1 MDEFDGSLATAVAVR
16 RSVMALARRL
26 KVERPAGGRTSLE
39 LSVLGYLH
47 RLGPLTPGELAAAE
61 RVQPQTLTRTLTSLA
76 ESGLVSRQEHPHD
89 GRRALLALTEA
100 GRDAL
105 RLDMAQRD
113 TWLDRAIRETLTGTE
128 CGLLRLAGELL
139 DRLADAGESPASP

>member
-1 MDEFDGSLATAVAVR
+1 MDEFEGSLTTAVAVR

-26 KVERPAGGRTSLE
+26 KVERPAGGRTSQE

-47 RLGPLTPGELAAAE
+47 RRGLLTPGELAAAE

-89 GRRALLALTEA
+89 ARRALLALTDA

-105 RLDMAQRD
+105 RHDMAQRD
-113 TWLDRAIRETLTGTE
+113 TWLDHAIGETLTGTE
-128 CGLLRLAGELL
+128 RGLLRLASELL

>member
-1 MDEFDGSLATAVAVR
+1 MEEFEGSLATAVAVR

-47 RLGPLTPGELAAAE
+47 RRGPLTPGELAAAD

-76 ESGLVSRQEHPHD
+76 ESGLLSRQEHPHD
-89 GRRALLALTEA
+89 GRRALLALTDA

-105 RLDMAQRD
+105 RHDMAQRD
-113 TWLDRAIRETLTGTE
+113 TWLDDAIGETLTDTE
-128 CGLLRLAGELL
+128 RGLLRLAIELL
-139 DRLADAGESPASP
+139 DRLAEAEESPSSP